1 MKGDLWYNIGE
12 ANCLRER
19 MMWQVVG
26 HEWAVDLLK
35 RALASERVA
44 HAYLLTGPPQIGK
57 RSLALNFA
65 QALNCLDE
73 EKPCGQCLACR
84 KIAHGSHPDV
94 QIIEGE
100 KGTLKIDQMRILR
113 HEAAL
118 SPLEG
123 QWKVYIMRQMEQ
135 ATAEAANC
143 LLKTLEEPPSS
154 VILMLTASEAEAL
167 LPTIVS
173 RCQVLNLRPL
183 TTDTVQR
190 ALQER
195 WGVDAE
201 RAQLLARLSGGRL
214 GWAVAA
220 SQNDAILPRRERHL
234 DEMME
239 LMGQGRVERLE
250 YAQQL
255 SRNAEAVPELLHL
268 WLSWWR
274 DLLLA
279 ASGSSAGIINID
291 RGDTLKA
298 QAQRYSLSQVQ
309 NFVEA
314 LRAAVWRLEH
324 NANTRLTLE
333 VLMLSLPTR

>member
-1 MKGDLWYNIGE
+1 
-12 ANCLRER
+12 
-19 MMWQVVG
+19 MWQVVG
-26 HEWAVDLLK
+26 QKWAVDLLK
-35 RALASERVA
+35 QTLARERVA

-73 EKPCGQCLACR
+73 EKPCGQCLACS

-100 KGTLKIDQMRILR
+100 NGTLKIDQMRILR
-113 HEAAL
+113 HEANL

-123 QWKVYIMRQMEQ
+123 QWKVYIIRQMEQ

-143 LLKTLEEPPSS
+143 LLKTLEEPPPH
-154 VILMLTASEAEAL
+154 VILILTANQAEAL

-183 TTDTVQR
+183 ATEAVQ
-190 ALQER
+190 ASLQEH
-195 WGVDAE
+195 WGADAE
-201 RAQLLARLSGGRL
+201 RAQLLGRLSGGRL

-220 SQNDAILPRRERHL
+220 SQNDAILNRREQYF
-234 DEMME
+234 DEMMK
-239 LMGQGRVERLE
+239 LIGQGRVERLE
-250 YAQQL
+250 YALQL
-255 SRNAEAVPELLHL
+255 SRNPEAAPELLQL

-274 DLLLA
+274 DLLLT

-291 RGDTLKA
+291 REGTLRA
-298 QAQRYSLSQVQ
+298 QAQRYSLGQVRR
-309 NFVEA
+309 FVEA
-314 LRAAVWRLEH
+314 LRAAAWQLEH

>member
-1 MKGDLWYNIGE
+1 
-12 ANCLRER
+12 
-19 MMWQVVG
+19 MWQVVG
-26 HEWAVDLLK
+26 HKWAVDLLN
-35 RALASERVA
+35 RALASGRVA

-57 RSLALNFA
+57 KSLALNFA

-73 EKPCGQCLACR
+73 ERPCGQCLACR

-94 QIIEGE
+94 QLIEGE
-100 KGTLKIDQMRILR
+100 GGSLKIDQMRTLQ

-123 QWKVYIMRQMEQ
+123 RWKVYIIRQMEQ

-143 LLKTLEEPPSS
+143 LLKTLEEPPAH
-154 VILMLTASEAEAL
+154 VILLLTASQADAL

-183 TTDTVQR
+183 ANETVQR

-201 RAQLLARLSGGRL
+201 RARLLARLSGGRL

-220 SQNDAILPRRERHL
+220 SQNDTILARREKHL

-239 LMGQGRVERLE
+239 LLSQGQVERLG

-255 SRNAEAVPELLHL
+255 SRNPEAAPELLHL

-279 ASGSSAGIINID
+279 ASDSSAGIINID
-291 RGDTLKA
+291 REDALRA
-298 QAQRYSLSQVQ
+298 QAQRYSLGQVRD
-309 NFVEA
+309 FVEA
-314 LRAAVWRLEH
+314 LRAAAWRLEH

-333 VLMLSLPTR
+333 VLTLSLPTTNW

>member
-1 MKGDLWYNIGE
+1 
-12 ANCLRER
+12 
-19 MMWQVVG
+19 MWQVVG
-26 HEWAVDLLK
+26 HKWAVDLLK
-35 RALASERVA
+35 RALAGERVA
-44 HAYLLTGPPQIGK
+44 HACLLTGPPQIGK

-73 EKPCGQCLACR
+73 EKPCGQCLACS

-100 KGTLKIDQMRILR
+100 GGTLKIDQMRTLR

-123 QWKVYIMRQMEQ
+123 RWKVYIIRQMEQ

-143 LLKTLEEPPSS
+143 LLKTLEEPPSN

-183 TTDTVQR
+183 ATETVQR
-190 ALQER
+190 SLQER
-195 WGVDAE
+195 WGVDVE

-214 GWAVAA
+214 GWAVTA
-220 SQNDAILPRRERHL
+220 SQNDAILPRREKHL

-239 LMGQGRVERLE
+239 LLGQGRVERLE

-255 SRNAEAVPELLHL
+255 SRNSEAVPELLHL
-268 WLSWWR
+268 WISWWR

-279 ASGSSAGIINID
+279 ASGSSVGITNVD
-291 RGDTLKA
+291 REDALRI
-298 QAQRYSLSQVQ
+298 QARRYSLGQVR

-314 LRAAVWRLEH
+314 LRAAAWRLER

>member
-1 MKGDLWYNIGE
+1 
-12 ANCLRER
+12 
-19 MMWQVVG
+19 MWQVVG
-26 HEWAVDLLK
+26 HKWAVDLLK
-35 RALASERVA
+35 RALASGRVA

-65 QALNCLDE
+65 QALNCLSDNNE
-73 EKPCGQCLACR
+73 EKPCGQCLACS
-84 KIAHGSHPDV
+84 KIAHGNHPDV

-100 KGTLKIDQMRILR
+100 GGTLKIDQMRTLR
-113 HEAAL
+113 HEASL

-123 QWKVYIMRQMEQ
+123 RWKVYIIRQMEQ

-143 LLKTLEEPPSS
+143 LLKTLEEPPSN

-183 TTDTVQR
+183 ATETVQR
-190 ALQER
+190 SLQER
-195 WGVDAE
+195 WEVDAE

-214 GWAVAA
+214 GWAVTA
-220 SQNDAILPRRERHL
+220 SQNDAILARREKHL

-239 LMGQGRVERLE
+239 LLGQGRVERLE
-250 YAQQL
+250 YTQQL
-255 SRNAEAVPELLHL
+255 SRNPESVPELLHL

-279 ASGSSAGIINID
+279 ASGSSVGITNVD
-291 RGDTLKA
+291 REDTLRI
-298 QAQRYSLSQVQ
+298 QTQRYSLGQVRD
-309 NFVEA
+309 FVEA
-314 LRAAVWRLEH
+314 LRAAAWRLER

-333 VLMLSLPTR
+333 VLLLSLPAR

>member
-1 MKGDLWYNIGE
+1 
-12 ANCLRER
+12 
-19 MMWQVVG
+19 MWQVVG
-26 HEWAVDLLK
+26 HKWAVDLLK

-65 QALNCLDE
+65 QALNCLDQ
-73 EKPCGQCLACR
+73 EKPCGQCLACS

-94 QIIEGE
+94 QVIQGEGR
-100 KGTLKIDQMRILR
+100 TIKIDQMRTLR

-118 SPLEG
+118 FPLEG
-123 QWKVYIMRQMEQ
+123 RWKVYIIRQMEQ

-143 LLKTLEEPPSS
+143 LLKTLEEPPSH

-183 TTDTVQR
+183 ATETVQR
-190 ALQER
+190 SLQER
-195 WGVDAE
+195 WGVDAK

-220 SQNDAILPRRERHL
+220 GQYDAILDQREKHL

-239 LMGQGRVERLE
+239 LMGQGRVERMG
-250 YAQQL
+250 YARQL
-255 SRNAEAVPELLHL
+255 SHNPEAVRELLHL

-274 DLLLA
+274 DLLLT
-279 ASGSSAGIINID
+279 ASGSSAGIVNID
-291 RGDTLKA
+291 RGGTLRV
-298 QAQRYSLSQVQ
+298 QAQRYSLAQVRD
-309 NFVEA
+309 FVKA
-314 LRAAVWRLEH
+314 LRAAAWRLEH

-333 VLMLSLPTR
+333 VLMLGLPPG

>member
-1 MKGDLWYNIGE
+1 
-12 ANCLRER
+12 
-19 MMWQVVG
+19 MWQVVG
-26 HEWAVDLLK
+26 HEWAADLLK
-35 RALASERVA
+35 SALARERVA

-65 QALNCLDE
+65 QALNCLDQ
-73 EKPCGQCLACR
+73 EKPCGQCLACG

-94 QIIEGE
+94 QVIEGE
-100 KGTLKIDQMRILR
+100 KGTLKIDQMRTLR
-113 HEAAL
+113 REAAL

-123 QWKVYIMRQMEQ
+123 RWKVYIIRQMEQ

-143 LLKTLEEPPSS
+143 LLKTLEEPPSH
-154 VILMLTASEAEAL
+154 VILVLTASEAEAL

-183 TTDTVQR
+183 ATETVQ
-190 ALQER
+190 ASLQER
-195 WGVDAE
+195 WGADAQ

-220 SQNDAILPRRERHL
+220 SQNDAILARREKYL
-234 DEMME
+234 DEMMT
-239 LMGQGRVERLE
+239 LIGQGRVERLE

-255 SRNAEAVPELLHL
+255 GRTPEAAPELLHL

-279 ASGSSAGIINID
+279 AGGSSVGITNVD
-291 RGDTLKA
+291 REDTLRA
-298 QAQRYSLSQVQ
+298 QAQRYSLGQVRD
-309 NFVEA
+309 FVEA
-314 LRAAVWRLEH
+314 LRAAAWRLER

-333 VLMLSLPTR
+333 VLMLGLPTR

>member
-1 MKGDLWYNIGE
+1 
-12 ANCLRER
+12 
-19 MMWQVVG
+19 MWQVVG
-26 HEWAVDLLK
+26 HKWAVDLLK
-35 RALASERVA
+35 RALAGERVA

-57 RSLALNFA
+57 RLLALNFA

-73 EKPCGQCLACR
+73 EKPCGQCLACS

-94 QIIEGE
+94 QVIEGE
-100 KGTLKIDQMRILR
+100 RGTLKIDQMRTLR

-123 QWKVYIMRQMEQ
+123 RWKVYIIRQMEQ

-143 LLKTLEEPPSS
+143 LLKTLEEPPAY
-154 VILMLTASEAEAL
+154 VILVLTASEAEAL

-173 RCQVLNLRPL
+173 RCQVLNLRAL
-183 TTDTVQR
+183 ATETVQ
-190 ALQER
+190 ASLQER
-195 WGVDAE
+195 WRVDGE
-201 RAQLLARLSGGRL
+201 RAELLARLSGGRL

-220 SQNDAILPRRERHL
+220 SQNNAILDRRERHL
-234 DEMME
+234 DEMMK
-239 LMGQGRVERLE
+239 LMSQERVERLE

-255 SRNAEAVPELLHL
+255 SRNPEAVSELLHL

-279 ASGSSAGIINID
+279 AGGSSAGIINID
-291 RGDTLKA
+291 RENTLRA
-298 QAQRYSLSQVQ
+298 QAQRYSLGQVRD
-309 NFVEA
+309 FIEA

-333 VLMLSLPTR
+333 VLMLSLPAR

>member
-1 MKGDLWYNIGE
+1 
-12 ANCLRER
+12 
-19 MMWQVVG
+19 MWQVVG
-26 HEWAVDLLK
+26 HKWAVDLLK

-65 QALNCLDE
+65 QALNCLDQ
-73 EKPCGQCLACR
+73 EKPCGQCLACS

-94 QIIEGE
+94 QVIQGEGR
-100 KGTLKIDQMRILR
+100 TIKIDQMRTLR

-118 SPLEG
+118 FPLEG
-123 QWKVYIMRQMEQ
+123 RWKVYIIRQMEQ

-143 LLKTLEEPPSS
+143 LLKTLEEPPSH

-183 TTDTVQR
+183 ATETVQR
-190 ALQER
+190 SLQER
-195 WGVDAE
+195 WGVDAK

-220 SQNDAILPRRERHL
+220 GQDDAILDRREKHL

-239 LMGQGRVERLE
+239 LMGQGRVERMG
-250 YAQQL
+250 YARQL
-255 SRNAEAVPELLHL
+255 SHNPEAVRELLHL

-274 DLLLA
+274 DLLLT
-279 ASGSSAGIINID
+279 ASGSSAGIVNID
-291 RGDTLKA
+291 RGGTLRV
-298 QAQRYSLSQVQ
+298 QAQRYSLAQVRD
-309 NFVEA
+309 FVKA
-314 LRAAVWRLEH
+314 LRAAAWRLEH

-333 VLMLSLPTR
+333 VLMLGLPPG

>member
-1 MKGDLWYNIGE
+1 
-12 ANCLRER
+12 
-19 MMWQVVG
+19 MWQVVG
-26 HEWAVDLLK
+26 HKWAVDLLK
-35 RALASERVA
+35 RSLASERVA

-65 QALNCLDE
+65 QALNCLDQ
-73 EKPCGQCLACR
+73 EKPCGQCLACS

-94 QIIEGE
+94 QVIQGEGR
-100 KGTLKIDQMRILR
+100 TIKIDQMRTLR

-118 SPLEG
+118 FPLEG
-123 QWKVYIMRQMEQ
+123 RWKVYIIRQMEQ

-143 LLKTLEEPPSS
+143 LLKTLEEPPSH

-183 TTDTVQR
+183 ATETVQR
-190 ALQER
+190 SLQER
-195 WGVDAE
+195 WGVDAK

-220 SQNDAILPRRERHL
+220 GQDDAILDRREKHL

-239 LMGQGRVERLE
+239 LMGQGRVERMG
-250 YAQQL
+250 YARQL
-255 SRNAEAVPELLHL
+255 SHNPEAVRELLHL

-274 DLLLA
+274 DLLLT
-279 ASGSSAGIINID
+279 ASGSSAAIVNID
-291 RGDTLKA
+291 RGGTLRV
-298 QAQRYSLSQVQ
+298 QAQRYSLAQVRD
-309 NFVEA
+309 FVKA
-314 LRAAVWRLEH
+314 LRAAAWRLEH

-333 VLMLSLPTR
+333 VLMLGLPLG

>member
-1 MKGDLWYNIGE
+1 
-12 ANCLRER
+12 
-19 MMWQVVG
+19 MWQVVG
-26 HEWAVDLLK
+26 HKWAVDLLK

-65 QALNCLDE
+65 QALNCLDQ
-73 EKPCGQCLACR
+73 EKPCGQCLACS

-94 QIIEGE
+94 QVIQGEGR
-100 KGTLKIDQMRILR
+100 TIKIDQMRTLR

-118 SPLEG
+118 FPLEG
-123 QWKVYIMRQMEQ
+123 RWKVYIIRQMEQ

-143 LLKTLEEPPSS
+143 LLKTLEEPPSH

-183 TTDTVQR
+183 ATETVQR
-190 ALQER
+190 SLHER
-195 WGVDAE
+195 WGVDAK

-214 GWAVAA
+214 GWAAAA
-220 SQNDAILPRRERHL
+220 SQDDAILDRREKHL

-239 LMGQGRVERLE
+239 LMGQGRVERMG
-250 YAQQL
+250 YARQL
-255 SRNAEAVPELLHL
+255 SHNPEAVRELLHL

-274 DLLLA
+274 DLLLT
-279 ASGSSAGIINID
+279 ASGSSAGIVNID
-291 RGDTLKA
+291 RGATLRV
-298 QAQRYSLSQVQ
+298 QAQRYSLGQVRD
-309 NFVEA
+309 FVKA
-314 LRAAVWRLEH
+314 LRAAAWRLEH

-333 VLMLSLPTR
+333 VLMLSLPPG

>member
-1 MKGDLWYNIGE
+1 
-12 ANCLRER
+12 
-19 MMWQVVG
+19 MWQVVG
-26 HEWAVDLLK
+26 HKWAVDLLN
-35 RALASERVA
+35 RALASGRVG

-57 RSLALNFA
+57 KSLALNFA

-73 EKPCGQCLACR
+73 ERPCGQCLACR

-94 QIIEGE
+94 QLIEGE
-100 KGTLKIDQMRILR
+100 GGSLKIDQMRTLQ

-123 QWKVYIMRQMEQ
+123 RWKVYIIRQMEQ

-143 LLKTLEEPPSS
+143 LLKTLEEPPAH
-154 VILMLTASEAEAL
+154 VILLLTASQADAL

-183 TTDTVQR
+183 ANETVQR

-201 RAQLLARLSGGRL
+201 RARLLARLSGGRL

-220 SQNDAILPRRERHL
+220 SQNDTILARREKHL

-239 LMGQGRVERLE
+239 LLSQGRVERLG

-255 SRNAEAVPELLHL
+255 SRNPEAAPELLHL

-279 ASGSSAGIINID
+279 ASDSSAGIINID
-291 RGDTLKA
+291 REDALRA
-298 QAQRYSLSQVQ
+298 QAQRYSLGQVRD
-309 NFVEA
+309 FVEA
-314 LRAAVWRLEH
+314 LRAAAWRLEH

-333 VLMLSLPTR
+333 VLTLSLPTTNW

>member
-1 MKGDLWYNIGE
+1 
-12 ANCLRER
+12 
-19 MMWQVVG
+19 MWQVVG
-26 HEWAVDLLK
+26 HKWAVDLLK

-65 QALNCLDE
+65 QALNCLDQ
-73 EKPCGQCLACR
+73 EKPCGQCLACS

-94 QIIEGE
+94 QVIQGEGR
-100 KGTLKIDQMRILR
+100 TIKIDQMRTLR

-118 SPLEG
+118 FPLEG
-123 QWKVYIMRQMEQ
+123 RWKVYIIRQMEQ

-143 LLKTLEEPPSS
+143 LLKTLEEPPSH

-183 TTDTVQR
+183 ATETVQR
-190 ALQER
+190 SLQER
-195 WGVDAE
+195 WGVDAK

-220 SQNDAILPRRERHL
+220 SQDDAILDQREKHL

-239 LMGQGRVERLE
+239 LMGQGRVERMG
-250 YAQQL
+250 YARQL
-255 SRNAEAVPELLHL
+255 SHNPEAVRELLHL

-274 DLLLA
+274 DLLLT
-279 ASGSSAGIINID
+279 ASGSSAGIVNID
-291 RGDTLKA
+291 RGGTLRV
-298 QAQRYSLSQVQ
+298 QAQRYSLAQVRD
-309 NFVEA
+309 FVKA
-314 LRAAVWRLEH
+314 LRAAAWRLEH

-333 VLMLSLPTR
+333 VLMLGLPPG

>member
-1 MKGDLWYNIGE
+1 
-12 ANCLRER
+12 
-19 MMWQVVG
+19 MWQVVG
-26 HEWAVDLLK
+26 HKWAVDLLN
-35 RALASERVA
+35 RALASGRVG

-57 RSLALNFA
+57 KSLALNFA

-73 EKPCGQCLACR
+73 ERPCGQCLACR

-94 QIIEGE
+94 QLIEGE
-100 KGTLKIDQMRILR
+100 GGSLKIDQMRTLQ

-123 QWKVYIMRQMEQ
+123 RWKVYIIRQMEQ

-143 LLKTLEEPPSS
+143 LLKTLEEPPAH
-154 VILMLTASEAEAL
+154 VILLLTASQADAL

-183 TTDTVQR
+183 ANETVQR

-201 RAQLLARLSGGRL
+201 RARFLARLSGGRL

-220 SQNDAILPRRERHL
+220 SQNDTILARREKHL

-239 LMGQGRVERLE
+239 LLSQGQVERLG

-255 SRNAEAVPELLHL
+255 SRNPEAAPELLHL

-279 ASGSSAGIINID
+279 ASDSSAGIINID
-291 RGDTLKA
+291 REDALRA
-298 QAQRYSLSQVQ
+298 QAQRYSLGQVRD
-309 NFVEA
+309 FVEA
-314 LRAAVWRLEH
+314 LRAAAWRLEH

-333 VLMLSLPTR
+333 VLTLSLPTTNW

>member
-1 MKGDLWYNIGE
+1 
-12 ANCLRER
+12 
-19 MMWQVVG
+19 MWQVVG
-26 HEWAVDLLK
+26 HKWAVDLLK
-35 RALASERVA
+35 RALASGRVA

-73 EKPCGQCLACR
+73 EKPCGQCLACS
-84 KIAHGSHPDV
+84 KIAHGNHPDV

-100 KGTLKIDQMRILR
+100 GGTLKIDQMRTLR

-123 QWKVYIMRQMEQ
+123 HWKVYIIRQMEQ
-135 ATAEAANC
+135 ATTEAANC
-143 LLKTLEEPPSS
+143 LLKTLEEPPSN

-183 TTDTVQR
+183 ATETVQ
-190 ALQER
+190 ASLQER

-220 SQNDAILPRRERHL
+220 SQNDAILEQRERHL
-234 DEMME
+234 NEMMA

-255 SRNAEAVPELLHL
+255 SRNPEAAPGLLYL

-279 ASGSSAGIINID
+279 TSGSSVGVTNVD
-291 RGDTLKA
+291 REDTLST
-298 QAQRYSLSQVQ
+298 QAQRYSLGQVRD
-309 NFVEA
+309 FVEA
-314 LRAAVWRLEH
+314 LRTAAWRLER

>member
-1 MKGDLWYNIGE
+1 
-12 ANCLRER
+12 
-19 MMWQVVG
+19 MWQVVG
-26 HEWAVDLLK
+26 HKWAVDLLK

-65 QALNCLDE
+65 QALNCLDQ
-73 EKPCGQCLACR
+73 EKPCGQCLACS

-94 QIIEGE
+94 QVIQGEGR
-100 KGTLKIDQMRILR
+100 TIKIDQMRTLR

-118 SPLEG
+118 FPLEG
-123 QWKVYIMRQMEQ
+123 RWKVYIIRQMEQ

-143 LLKTLEEPPSS
+143 LLKTLEEPPSH

-183 TTDTVQR
+183 ATETVQR
-190 ALQER
+190 SLQER
-195 WGVDAE
+195 WGVDAK

-220 SQNDAILPRRERHL
+220 SQDDAILDQREKHL

-239 LMGQGRVERLE
+239 LMGQGRVERMG
-250 YAQQL
+250 YARQF
-255 SRNAEAVPELLHL
+255 SHNPEAVRELLHL

-274 DLLLA
+274 DLLLT
-279 ASGSSAGIINID
+279 ASGSSAGIVNID
-291 RGDTLKA
+291 RGGTLRV
-298 QAQRYSLSQVQ
+298 QAQRYSLAQVRD
-309 NFVEA
+309 FVKA
-314 LRAAVWRLEH
+314 LRAAAWRLEH

-333 VLMLSLPTR
+333 VLMLGLPPG

>member
-1 MKGDLWYNIGE
+1 
-12 ANCLRER
+12 
-19 MMWQVVG
+19 MWQVVG
-26 HEWAVDLLK
+26 HKWAVDLLK
-35 RALASERVA
+35 RALAGERVA

-65 QALNCLDE
+65 QALNCLDQ
-73 EKPCGQCLACR
+73 EKPCGQCLACS

-94 QIIEGE
+94 QVIQGEGR
-100 KGTLKIDQMRILR
+100 TIKIDQMRTLR

-118 SPLEG
+118 FPLEG
-123 QWKVYIMRQMEQ
+123 RWKVYIIRQMEQ

-143 LLKTLEEPPSS
+143 LLKTLEEPPSH

-183 TTDTVQR
+183 ATETVQR
-190 ALQER
+190 SLQER
-195 WGVDAE
+195 WGVDAK

-220 SQNDAILPRRERHL
+220 GQDDAILDQREKHL

-239 LMGQGRVERLE
+239 LMGQGRVERMG
-250 YAQQL
+250 YARQL
-255 SRNAEAVPELLHL
+255 SHNPEAVRELLHL

-274 DLLLA
+274 DLLLT
-279 ASGSSAGIINID
+279 ASGSSAGIVNID
-291 RGDTLKA
+291 RGGTLRV
-298 QAQRYSLSQVQ
+298 QAQRYSLAQVRD
-309 NFVEA
+309 FVKA
-314 LRAAVWRLEH
+314 LRAAAWRLEH

-333 VLMLSLPTR
+333 VLMLGLPPG

>member
-1 MKGDLWYNIGE
+1 
-12 ANCLRER
+12 
-19 MMWQVVG
+19 MWQVVG
-26 HEWAVDLLK
+26 HKWAVDLLN
-35 RALASERVA
+35 RALASGRVA

-57 RSLALNFA
+57 KSLALNFA

-73 EKPCGQCLACR
+73 ERPCGQCLACR

-94 QIIEGE
+94 QLIEGE
-100 KGTLKIDQMRILR
+100 GGSLKIDQMRTLQ

-123 QWKVYIMRQMEQ
+123 RWKVYIIRQMEQ

-143 LLKTLEEPPSS
+143 LLKTLEEPPAH
-154 VILMLTASEAEAL
+154 VILLLTASQADAL

-183 TTDTVQR
+183 ANETVQR
-190 ALQER
+190 ALQGR

-201 RAQLLARLSGGRL
+201 RARLLARLSGGRL

-220 SQNDAILPRRERHL
+220 SQNDTILARREKHL

-239 LMGQGRVERLE
+239 LLSQGRVERLG

-255 SRNAEAVPELLHL
+255 SRNPEAAPELLHL

-279 ASGSSAGIINID
+279 ASDSSAGIINID
-291 RGDTLKA
+291 REDALRA
-298 QAQRYSLSQVQ
+298 QAQRYSLGQVRD
-309 NFVEA
+309 FVEA
-314 LRAAVWRLEH
+314 LRAAAWRLEH

-333 VLMLSLPTR
+333 VLTLSLPTTNW

>member
-1 MKGDLWYNIGE
+1 
-12 ANCLRER
+12 
-19 MMWQVVG
+19 MWQVVG
-26 HEWAVDLLK
+26 HKWAVDLLR
-35 RALASERVA
+35 RALAGERVA

-73 EKPCGQCLACR
+73 EKPCGQCLACS

-94 QIIEGE
+94 QVIEGAG
-100 KGTLKIDQMRILR
+100 GTLKIDQMRTLR
-113 HEAAL
+113 REAAL

-123 QWKVYIMRQMEQ
+123 RWKVYIIRQMEQ

-143 LLKTLEEPPSS
+143 LLKTLEEPPPH

-183 TTDTVQR
+183 TSETVQR

-195 WGVDAE
+195 WGVDVE
-201 RAQLLARLSGGRL
+201 RTRLLARLSGGRL

-220 SQNDAILPRRERHL
+220 SQNNAILTQREKHL
-234 DEMME
+234 DEMLE
-239 LMGQGRVERLE
+239 LMGQGRIERLE

-255 SRNAEAVPELLHL
+255 SRNPEAAPELLHL

-279 ASGSSAGIINID
+279 ASGSTVGIVNID
-291 RGDTLKA
+291 REDTLKA
-298 QAQRYSLSQVQ
+298 QAQRYSLGQVRD
-309 NFVEA
+309 FVEA
-314 LRAAVWRLEH
+314 LRAAAWRLEH

-333 VLMLSLPTR
+333 VLMLSLPVR

>member
-1 MKGDLWYNIGE
+1 
-12 ANCLRER
+12 
-19 MMWQVVG
+19 MWQVVG
-26 HEWAVDLLK
+26 HKWAVDLLK
-35 RALASERVA
+35 RALAGERVA

-73 EKPCGQCLACR
+73 EKPCGHCLACN
-84 KIAHGSHPDV
+84 KIAHGHHPDV
-94 QIIEGE
+94 QVIEGE
-100 KGTLKIDQMRILR
+100 GGTLKIDQMRTLR

-123 QWKVYIMRQMEQ
+123 RWKVYIIRQMEQ

-143 LLKTLEEPPSS
+143 LLKTLEEPPAH

-183 TTDTVQR
+183 ATETVQR
-190 ALQER
+190 VLQDR
-195 WGVDAE
+195 WGVDVE
-201 RAQLLARLSGGRL
+201 RARLLARLSGGRL
-214 GWAVAA
+214 GWAAAA
-220 SQNDAILPRRERHL
+220 SQNDALLEQRERHL
-234 DEMME
+234 NEMIE

-255 SRNAEAVPELLHL
+255 SGNPEAAPGLLHL

-279 ASGSSAGIINID
+279 ASGSSVGITNVD
-291 RGDTLKA
+291 REDTLST
-298 QAQRYSLSQVQ
+298 QAQRYSLDQVRD
-309 NFVEA
+309 FVEA
-314 LRAAVWRLEH
+314 LRAAAWRLER

>member
-1 MKGDLWYNIGE
+1 
-12 ANCLRER
+12 
-19 MMWQVVG
+19 
-26 HEWAVDLLK
+26 VDLLK
-35 RALASERVA
+35 RALASGRVA

-65 QALNCLDE
+65 QALNCLSDNNE
-73 EKPCGQCLACR
+73 EMPCGQCLACS
-84 KIAHGSHPDV
+84 KIAHGNHPDV

-100 KGTLKIDQMRILR
+100 GGTLKIDQMRTLR
-113 HEAAL
+113 HEAVL

-123 QWKVYIMRQMEQ
+123 RWKVYIIRQMEQ

-143 LLKTLEEPPSS
+143 LLKTLEEPPSN

-183 TTDTVQR
+183 ATETVQ
-190 ALQER
+190 ASLQER
-195 WGVDAE
+195 WEVDAE

-214 GWAVAA
+214 GWAVTA
-220 SQNDAILPRRERHL
+220 SQDDAILARREKHL
-234 DEMME
+234 DEMMA

-255 SRNAEAVPELLHL
+255 SRNPEAVPELLHL

-279 ASGSSAGIINID
+279 ASGSSVGITNVD
-291 RGDTLKA
+291 SEDTLRI
-298 QAQRYSLSQVQ
+298 QAQRYSLGQVR

-314 LRAAVWRLEH
+314 LRAAAWRLER

>member
-1 MKGDLWYNIGE
+1 
-12 ANCLRER
+12 
-19 MMWQVVG
+19 MWQVVG
-26 HEWAVDLLK
+26 HKWAVDLLK

-65 QALNCLDE
+65 QALNCLDQ
-73 EKPCGQCLACR
+73 EKPCGQCLACS

-94 QIIEGE
+94 QVIQGEGR
-100 KGTLKIDQMRILR
+100 TIKIDQMRTLR

-118 SPLEG
+118 FPLEG
-123 QWKVYIMRQMEQ
+123 RWKVYIIRQMEQ

-143 LLKTLEEPPSS
+143 LLKTLEEPPSH

-183 TTDTVQR
+183 ATETVQR
-190 ALQER
+190 SLQER
-195 WGVDAE
+195 WGVDAK

-220 SQNDAILPRRERHL
+220 SQDDAILDEREKHL

-239 LMGQGRVERLE
+239 LMGQGRVERMG
-250 YAQQL
+250 YARQL
-255 SRNAEAVPELLHL
+255 SHNPEAVRELLHL

-274 DLLLA
+274 DLLLT
-279 ASGSSAGIINID
+279 ASGSSAGIVNID
-291 RGDTLKA
+291 RGGTLRV
-298 QAQRYSLSQVQ
+298 QAQRYSLAQVRD
-309 NFVEA
+309 FVKA
-314 LRAAVWRLEH
+314 LRAAAWRLEH

-333 VLMLSLPTR
+333 VLMLGLPPG

>member
-1 MKGDLWYNIGE
+1 
-12 ANCLRER
+12 
-19 MMWQVVG
+19 MWQVVG

-35 RALASERVA
+35 SALARERVA
-44 HAYLLTGPPQIGK
+44 HAYLFTGPPQIGK

-73 EKPCGQCLACR
+73 EKPCGQCLACS

-94 QIIEGE
+94 QVIEGE
-100 KGTLKIDQMRILR
+100 GKTIKIDQMRVLR

-123 QWKVYIMRQMEQ
+123 RWKVYIIRQMEQ

-154 VILMLTASEAEAL
+154 VILLLTASEADAL

-183 TTDTVQR
+183 ASETVR
-190 ALQER
+190 RSLQER

-220 SQNDAILPRRERHL
+220 SQNHAILNRREKHL
-234 DEMME
+234 DEMMA
-239 LMGQGRVERLE
+239 LLGQGRVERLE
-250 YAQQL
+250 YAQRL
-255 SRNAEAVPELLHL
+255 SRNPEAAPELFHL
-268 WLSWWR
+268 WLGWWR

-279 ASGSSAGIINID
+279 AGGSSVGIINID
-291 RGDTLKA
+291 REDTLRA
-298 QAQRYSLSQVQ
+298 QAQRYSLGQVR

-314 LRAAVWRLEH
+314 LRAAAWRLEH
-324 NANTRLTLE
+324 NANTCLTLE
-333 VLMLSLPTR
+333 VLMLSLPNNGLVGLNRHNDVY

>member
-1 MKGDLWYNIGE
+1 
-12 ANCLRER
+12 
-19 MMWQVVG
+19 MWQVVG
-26 HEWAVDLLK
+26 HKWAVDLLK
-35 RALASERVA
+35 RALASGRVA

-57 RSLALNFA
+57 RWLALNFA
-65 QALNCLDE
+65 QALNCLSDNNE
-73 EKPCGQCLACR
+73 ERPCGQCLACS
-84 KIAHGSHPDV
+84 KIAHGNHPDV

-100 KGTLKIDQMRILR
+100 GGTLKIDQMRTLR
-113 HEAAL
+113 HEAVL

-123 QWKVYIMRQMEQ
+123 RWKVYIIRQMEQ

-143 LLKTLEEPPSS
+143 LLKTLEEPPSN

-183 TTDTVQR
+183 ATETVQR
-190 ALQER
+190 SLQER

-201 RAQLLARLSGGRL
+201 RAELLARLSGGRL
-214 GWAVAA
+214 GWAVTA
-220 SQNDAILPRRERHL
+220 SQNDAILAHREKHL

-239 LMGQGRVERLE
+239 LLGHGRVERLE

-255 SRNAEAVPELLHL
+255 SRNPEAVPELLHL
-268 WLSWWR
+268 WVSWWR

-279 ASGSSAGIINID
+279 ASGSSVGITNVD
-291 RGDTLKA
+291 REDTLRI
-298 QAQRYSLSQVQ
+298 QAQRYSLGQVRD
-309 NFVEA
+309 FVEA
-314 LRAAVWRLEH
+314 LRAAVWRLER

>member
-1 MKGDLWYNIGE
+1 
-12 ANCLRER
+12 
-19 MMWQVVG
+19 MWQVIG
-26 HEWAVDLLK
+26 HKWAVDLLK
-35 RALASERVA
+35 RALASGRVA

-65 QALNCLDE
+65 QALNCLDQ
-73 EKPCGQCLACR
+73 EKPCGQCLACS
-84 KIAHGSHPDV
+84 KIAHGNHPDV

-100 KGTLKIDQMRILR
+100 GGTLKIDQMRTLR
-113 HEAAL
+113 HKAVL

-123 QWKVYIMRQMEQ
+123 RWKVYIIRQMEQ

-143 LLKTLEEPPSS
+143 LLKTLEEPPSN

-183 TTDTVQR
+183 ATETVQR
-190 ALQER
+190 SLQER
-195 WGVDAE
+195 WGVEVE

-214 GWAVAA
+214 GWAVTA
-220 SQNDAILPRRERHL
+220 SQNDAILVRREKHL

-239 LMGQGRVERLE
+239 LLSQGRVERLE

-255 SRNAEAVPELLHL
+255 SRNPEAMPELLHL
-268 WLSWWR
+268 WLGWWR

-279 ASGSSAGIINID
+279 TSGSSVGITNVD
-291 RGDTLKA
+291 REDTLRI
-298 QAQRYSLSQVQ
+298 QAQRYSLGQVRD
-309 NFVEA
+309 FVEA
-314 LRAAVWRLEH
+314 LRAAAWRLER

>member
-1 MKGDLWYNIGE
+1 
-12 ANCLRER
+12 
-19 MMWQVVG
+19 MWQVVG

-44 HAYLLTGPPQIGK
+44 HAYLFTGPPHVGK

-65 QALNCLDE
+65 QALNCLNED
-73 EKPCGQCLACR
+73 KPCGQCLACN
-84 KIAHGSHPDV
+84 KIAHGNHPDV
-94 QIIEGE
+94 QVVEGE
-100 KGTLKIDQMRILR
+100 GRTLKIDQMRTLR

-123 QWKVYIMRQMEQ
+123 RWKVYIIQQMEQ

-154 VILMLTASEAEAL
+154 VILVLTASEAEAL

-173 RCQVLNLRPL
+173 RCQVFNLRPL
-183 TTDTVQR
+183 ATETVQES
-190 ALQER
+190 LQER

-201 RAQLLARLSGGRL
+201 RAQLLARLSDGRL

-220 SQNDAILPRRERHL
+220 SQDNNILVRREKHV
-234 DEMME
+234 DEMVE

-255 SRNAEAVPELLHL
+255 SSNPEATPELLHL

-274 DLLLA
+274 DLLLK
-279 ASGSSAGIINID
+279 ASGSSAGVINMD
-291 RGDTLKA
+291 RENTLKN
-298 QAQRYSLSQVQ
+298 QAQRYSLGQVR

-314 LRAAVWRLEH
+314 LRTAVWRLEH

-333 VLMLSLPTR
+333 VLMLSLPNNRR

>member
-1 MKGDLWYNIGE
+1 
-12 ANCLRER
+12 
-19 MMWQVVG
+19 MWQVVG
-26 HEWAVDLLK
+26 HKWAVDLLE

-73 EKPCGQCLACR
+73 EKPCSQCLACS
-84 KIAHGSHPDV
+84 KIAHGHHPDV
-94 QIIEGE
+94 QVIEGE
-100 KGTLKIDQMRILR
+100 GGTIKIDQMRALR
-113 HEAAL
+113 REAAL

-123 QWKVYIMRQMEQ
+123 RWKVYIIRQMEQ

-143 LLKTLEEPPSS
+143 LLKTLEEPPTH
-154 VILMLTASEAEAL
+154 VILLLTASEAEAL

-183 TTDTVQR
+183 ATETVQR
-190 ALQER
+190 ALQEC
-195 WGVDAE
+195 WGVDVE

-220 SQNDAILPRRERHL
+220 SQNATILDQREKHL
-234 DEMME
+234 DDLLT
-239 LMGQGRVERLE
+239 LMGQGQGECLE
-250 YAQQL
+250 YAQKL
-255 SRNAEAVPELLHL
+255 SRNPEAAQELLHL

-274 DLLLA
+274 DLLLV
-279 ASGSSAGIINID
+279 ASGSSAGIINMD
-291 RGDTLKA
+291 REDTLRA
-298 QAQRYSLSQVQ
+298 QAQRYSLGQVRD
-309 NFVEA
+309 FVEA
-314 LRAAVWRLEH
+314 LRTAIWQMEH

-333 VLMLSLPTR
+333 VLLLSLPKR

>member
-1 MKGDLWYNIGE
+1 
-12 ANCLRER
+12 
-19 MMWQVVG
+19 MWQVVG
-26 HEWAVDLLK
+26 HKWAVDLLK
-35 RALASERVA
+35 RALASGRVA

-65 QALNCLDE
+65 QALNCLSDNNE
-73 EKPCGQCLACR
+73 EKPCGQCLACS
-84 KIAHGSHPDV
+84 KIAHGNHPDV

-100 KGTLKIDQMRILR
+100 NGTLKIAQMRTLR

-123 QWKVYIMRQMEQ
+123 RWKVYIIRQMEQ

-143 LLKTLEEPPSS
+143 LLKTLEEPPSN

-183 TTDTVQR
+183 ATETVQ
-190 ALQER
+190 ASLQER

-214 GWAVAA
+214 GWAVTA
-220 SQNDAILPRRERHL
+220 SQNDAILARREKHL
-234 DEMME
+234 DEMMA

-255 SRNAEAVPELLHL
+255 SRNPEAVPELLHL

-279 ASGSSAGIINID
+279 ASGSSVGITNVD
-291 RGDTLKA
+291 SEDTLRI
-298 QAQRYSLSQVQ
+298 QAQRYSLGQVR

-314 LRAAVWRLEH
+314 LRAAAWRLER

-333 VLMLSLPTR
+333 VLMLSLPAR